1 MMAIVDADSK
11 FAEWVEGSGENDD
24 SLGTPRFLACAMV
37 TKDHIESVLEG
48 PPAEEFDTD
57 GSGFLALV
65 SLDEDE
71 GYQLVG
77 ASYLV
82 PRIYSLLESPGWDDF
97 AVDGVA
103 TP

>member
-1 MMAIVDADSK
+1 MIVDAANK
-11 FAEWVEGSGENDD
+11 FAEWVESSGENNDW
-24 SLGTPRFLACAMV
+24 LETPRFLACAMV
-37 TKDHIESVLEG
+37 TKDHLESVLEG
-48 PPAEEFDTD
+48 PPAEEFDAD

-77 ASYLV
+77 VSYLV
-82 PRIYSLLESPGWDDF
+82 PRIYSLLESLGWDGF

-103 TP
+103 VP